1 MSYLGKTELK
11 ASDIRR
17 YNATSS
23 TSATHTLTW
32 TPPNEQSLIV
42 TINGVKQHEDSYS
55 VSGTVVTLTSSL
67 VATDKLEIIGIQD
80 VGETMVPGTGTITND
95 HISST
100 AAIAQSKLSLDIT
113 NSDIN
118 ASAAIA
124 TSKISGLATSATT
137 DTTNASNIA
146 SGTLA
151 TARLG
156 SGTADATTFLRGDG
170 SWAAAGGGKVL
181 QVQSTQ
187 TIAPGSQLT
196 TTSSSHV
203 AMGSDY
209 TVAITP
215 SATSS
220 KIMLQ
225 FVVPSYWTD
234 GSPYK
239 ATFTIYR
246 DIGGAGYSEITTGDQ
261 GLHTSQ
267 SSNNKH
273 STFVFLDSPS
283 TTSECTYKLYWKV
296 QDGSTENTVDDHK
309 VRASFAWELG
319 A

>member
-100 AAIAQSKLSLDIT
+100 AAIAKSKLASLDIV
-113 NSDIN
+113 NADVN

-124 TSKISGLATSATT
+124 LSKLATDPS
-137 DTTNASNIA
+137 NASNLA
-146 SGTLA
+146 SGTVP

-156 SGTADATTFLRGDG
+156 SGTASSSTFLRGDQ

-187 TIAPGSQLT
+187 TIAPSSQLT
-196 TTSSSHV
+196 TTSGSYV

-209 TVAITP
+209 EVAITP
-215 SATSS
+215 AATSS
-220 KIMLQ
+220 KIMVQ
-225 FVVPSYWTD
+225 FVVPAYWTD

-239 ATFTIYR
+239 SGFTIYR
-246 DIGGAGYSEITTGDQ
+246 DIGGAGYSEVTTGTD
-261 GLHTSQ
+261 GVHTGQ
-267 SSNNKH
+267 SGNNKH
-273 STFVFLDSPS
+273 STFIYLDSPN
-283 TTSECTYKLYWKV
+283 TTSACTYKLYWKV
-296 QDGSTENTVDDHK
+296 TSGTTNTVDDQML
-309 VRASFAWELG
+309 RASFAWEIG